1 MTENAEQGIPIS
13 TFSKALD
20 KVSVLKPLLSCN
32 CIHYGSFNWLVSR
45 GHASLPKC
53 MLACWCHI
61 MDQFFLR
68 HCQVGRAAHQPK
80 YSVLAALLPASPP
93 FEKRSSASQLD
104 CSPLLLD
111 RRGGIACKFIT
122 NAARIKSKRTTES
135 KSRGGNFPQLELAG
149 QAAGISHKFDFR
161 VKS

>member
-1 MTENAEQGIPIS
+1 MTENAEQGIPIP

-20 KVSVLKPLLSCN
+20 KVSVLKPSLSCN

-61 MDQFFLR
+61 VDQFFLR

-135 KSRGGNFPQLELAG
+135 KSRGR
-149 QAAGISHKFDFR
+149 KF
-161 VKS
+161 SPT